1 MSVGDAMRDLTAG
14 VPMPA
19 PIAGGVEAPDGW
31 GESALVLAEGGVRDR
46 LVTELVMFGY
56 RPLVSVSPVEPE
68 TLTPDLVPSI
78 AVVAPDSDD
87 GTGWP
92 ARLRAAEP
100 TRRVPLLWV
109 LPPGGFGTLDGSEHL
124 CDEFVE
130 RPYPT
135 EELFARLR
143 MLRLRAG
150 FDGPDVIR
158 RGPLSLNTASYQATL
173 DGRLLDLTYMEYEL
187 LRLLLGR
194 PGRVFTRDEI
204 LSRVWR
210 YDYFGGLRTVDVHV
224 RRVRAKLGQ
233 DHARLIETV
242 RGVGYR
248 FTQHA

>member
-1 MSVGDAMRDLTAG
+1 VDDATRGATAEASSLG
-14 VPMPA
+14 QPA
-19 PIAGGVEAPDGW
+19 SPHDGW
-31 GESALVLAEGGVRDR
+31 GESALVLAEGEVRDR

-56 RPLVSVSPVEPE
+56 RPLVGAAPIDPETIEPE
-68 TLTPDLVPSI
+68 HVPSI
-78 AVVAPDSDD
+78 AVLEAHGEEPSP
-87 GTGWP
+87 WP
-92 ARLRAAEP
+92 ERLRAAEP
-100 TRRVPLLWV
+100 TRRVPLVWV
-109 LPPGGFGTLDGSEHL
+109 LPPGGYGALDGSEHL

-130 RPYPT
+130 LPYPT

-150 FDGPDVIR
+150 MDGPDVVR

-173 DGRLLDLTYMEYEL
+173 EGRSLDLTYMEYEL

-194 PGRVFTRDEI
+194 PGRVFTREEI

-210 YDYFGGLRTVDVHV
+210 YDYYGGLRTVDVHV
-224 RRVRAKLGQ
+224 RRLRAKLGQ

>member
-1 MSVGDAMRDLTAG
+1 VSVEDAMRDLTAEA
-14 VPMPA
+14 PA
-19 PIAGGVEAPDGW
+19 PIAASGVAARDGW
-31 GESALVLAEGGVRDR
+31 GESALVLADGEVRDR

-56 RPLVSVSPVEPE
+56 RPLVGAAPIDPE
-68 TLTPDLVPSI
+68 TIAPDAVPSI
-78 AVVAPDSDD
+78 AVHAPGGDD
-87 GTGWP
+87 LMGWP
-92 ARLRAAEP
+92 TRLRTAEP
-100 TRRVPLLWV
+100 TRRVPIVWV
-109 LPPGGFGTLDGSEHL
+109 LPPGGFDALDGIEHL

-150 FDGPDVIR
+150 LDGPDVIR

-173 DGRLLDLTYMEYEL
+173 EGRSLDLTYMEYEL

-194 PGRVFTRDEI
+194 PGRVFTREEI

-210 YDYFGGLRTVDVHV
+210 YDYYGGLRTVDVHV

>member
-1 MSVGDAMRDLTAG
+1 VSVHDATHDATA
-14 VPMPA
+14 A
-19 PIAGGVEAPDGW
+19 PHAPVGGAGGRDGW
-31 GESALVLAEGGVRDR
+31 GESALVLADGEVRDR

-56 RPLVSVSPVEPE
+56 RPLVGPAPIDPE
-68 TLTPDLVPSI
+68 TVTPESVPSI
-78 AVVAPDSDD
+78 AVLAPDGDD
-87 GTGWP
+87 PMAWP
-92 ARLRAAEP
+92 TRLRAAEP
-100 TRRVPLLWV
+100 TRRVPLVWV
-109 LPPGGFGTLDGSEHL
+109 LPPAGFSALDGSEHL

-130 RPYPT
+130 RPYAT

-150 FDGPDVIR
+150 LDGPDVIR

-173 DGRLLDLTYMEYEL
+173 EGRALDLTYMEYEL

-194 PGRVFTRDEI
+194 PGRVFTREEI

-210 YDYFGGLRTVDVHV
+210 YDYYGGLRTVDVHV
-224 RRVRAKLGQ
+224 RRLRAKLGQ

>member
-1 MSVGDAMRDLTAG
+1 MTDGTGAVVRDPVADVAPLAG
-14 VPMPA
+14 PA
-19 PIAGGVEAPDGW
+19 PARDGW
-31 GESALVLAEGGVRDR
+31 GESALVLADGEVRDR

-56 RPLVSVSPVEPE
+56 RPLIGAAPIDPE
-68 TLTPDLVPSI
+68 AIGPDRVPSI
-78 AVVAPDSDD
+78 AVVASVGDEADA
-87 GTGWP
+87 WP
-92 ARLRAAEP
+92 TRLRSAET
-100 TRRVPLLWV
+100 TRRVPLVWV
-109 LPPGGFGTLDGSEHL
+109 LEPGGFEALSGSEHL

-130 RPYPT
+130 RPYAT

-150 FDGPDVIR
+150 LDGPDVVR

-173 DGRLLDLTYMEYEL
+173 EGRSLDLTYMEYEL

-194 PGRVFTRDEI
+194 PGRVFTREEI

-210 YDYFGGLRTVDVHV
+210 YDYYGGLRTVDVHV
-224 RRVRAKLGQ
+224 RRLRAKLGQ